1 MNFLSK
7 NFFFYETPKNVHL
20 KIHEIFEFSLQ
31 KSRLFTKNRDIQI
44 EKILQHFLWHKI
56 QMKRFLLHQNV

>member
-1 MNFLSK
+1 M
-7 NFFFYETPKNVHL
+7 HL